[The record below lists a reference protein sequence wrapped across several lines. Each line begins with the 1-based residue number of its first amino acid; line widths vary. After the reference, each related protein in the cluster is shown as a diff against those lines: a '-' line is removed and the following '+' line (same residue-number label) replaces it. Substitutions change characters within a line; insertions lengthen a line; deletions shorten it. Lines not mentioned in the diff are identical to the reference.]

1 MIDFSKPTR
10 MSLSALFIIFTKN
23 FKSLF
28 GAFVVLFL
36 IKMFDSDIS
45 LAKRALVTLS
55 SFGALTAVAFV
66 TALIAYMPKKFY
78 VSDGNLIFSHGLF
91 HRETSTIPLDRVHT
105 LRTRRGLW
113 YRLFEMRGITFDTI
127 ASRGEEIELILDETE
142 WQQLLQVIE
151 KEEKHEVNAPV
162 SESFT
167 SAHSIQFDN
176 SSLIADALCQN
187 HLKGFAILLGF
198 LATIYDS
205 VNDFLDNS
213 AVYDMAVDTAD
224 KAEGF
229 LSSIWLLA
237 GAAVILY
244 IVVLALWIGKIFMR
258 YANMTLDCDRRLL
271 TFNYGLVQRS
281 SSRFAFDKV
290 CSLWVKRNFLEKKW
304 GLATIMLK
312 QAFNATSLKDDDN
325 FRMYGR
331 DNSDFLLK
339 WWLGDN
345 YADDKV
351 LIASASGRGVFWAS
365 FLFPLVLCIIAAV
378 ILYCTGEY
386 GWLIVPAIFLIFFM
400 LRAYMARRR
409 SKIVLK
415 ESYIE
420 IYGGYFAENISY
432 VKYEDVEVVRKT
444 RTPLARWSHRASIA
458 LATSGTGFNV
468 RSLREKDVEKIYE
481 MLLLNKF

>member
-1 MIDFSKPTR
+1 MIDFSKPKR
-10 MSLSALFIIFTKN
+10 MSLSALFIIFVKN
-23 FKSLF
+23 FKTFL

-127 ASRGEEIELILDETE
+127 ASRGEEIELILDEAE

-176 SSLIADALCQN
+176 RSLIADALCQN
-187 HLKGFAILLGF
+187 HLKGVAILLGF

-237 GAAVILY
+237 AAAVILY
-244 IVVLALWIGKIFMR
+244 IVVLALWIGKVFMR
-258 YANMTLDCDRRLL
+258 YANMTLDCDHRLL

-304 GLATIMLK
+304 ELATIMLK

-339 WWLGDN
+339 WWLGEN

-378 ILYCTGEY
+378 ILYCTGAHA
-386 GWLIVPAIFLIFFM
+386 WMVVPALCLLFFM
-400 LRAYMARRR
+400 IRAAKARQR
-409 SKIVLK
+409 SRIVLK

-481 MLLLNKF
+481 MLLLNKL

>member
-1 MIDFSKPTR
+1 MIDFSKPKR

-23 FKSLF
+23 FKSFL
-28 GAFVVLFL
+28 GAFLVLIL

-45 LAKRALVTLS
+45 LAKRAIVTLL

-113 YRLFEMRGITFDTI
+113 YRIFEMRGISFDTL
-127 ASRGEEIELILDETE
+127 ASWGEEIELILDEAE

-151 KEEKHEVNAPV
+151 REEKHEVQATECEPVAP
-162 SESFT
+162 
-167 SAHSIQFDN
+167 AHSMNFDN

-187 HLKGFAILLGF
+187 HLKGFAILMGF

-229 LSSIWLLA
+229 LSSVWLVA
-237 GAAVILY
+237 VAAVILY

-258 YANMTLDCDRRLL
+258 YADTTLDFNSRLL
-271 TFNYGLVQRS
+271 TFTYGLVQRS

-290 CSLWVKRNFLEKKW
+290 CTLWVKRNFLEKKW
-304 GLATIMLK
+304 GLATVMLK
-312 QAFNATSLKDDDN
+312 QAFNATSMKDDDN
-325 FRMYGR
+325 YRMYGR

-339 WWLGDN
+339 WWLGEN
-345 YADDKV
+345 YAGDKV
-351 LIASASGRGVFWAS
+351 LISASSGRGVFWAS
-365 FLFPLVLCIIAAV
+365 FLFPLVLCIIAAL
-378 ILYCTGEY
+378 ILYCTAEY
-386 GWLIVPAIFLIFFM
+386 GWLIVPAVFLIFFL
-400 LRAYMARRR
+400 LRACMARRR

-420 IYGGYFAENISY
+420 IYGGYFAENVSY

-444 RTPLARWSHRASIA
+444 RTPIARWSHRASIA
-458 LATSGTGFNV
+458 LSTSGTGFNV
-468 RSLREKDVEKIYE
+468 RSLRENEAEKIYE
-481 MLLLNKF
+481 MLLFRI

>member
-1 MIDFSKPTR
+1 MIDFSKPKR

>member
-1 MIDFSKPTR
+1 MIDFSKPKR

-23 FKSLF
+23 FKSFF
-28 GAFVVLFL
+28 GAFVVLIL

-45 LAKRALVTLS
+45 LAKRGLVTLL
-55 SFGALTAVAFV
+55 SFGALTAVSFV

-91 HRETSTIPLDRVHT
+91 HRETSTIPLDRIHT

-113 YRLFEMRGITFDTI
+113 YRLFEMRGISFDTL

-151 KEEKHEVNAPV
+151 REEKHEVQATV
-162 SESFT
+162 SEPVAP
-167 SAHSIQFDN
+167 AHSMNLDN

-187 HLKGFAILLGF
+187 HLKGFAILMGF

-229 LSSIWLLA
+229 LSSVWLVA

-258 YANMTLDCDRRLL
+258 YSDTTLDFNTRLL
-271 TFNYGLVQRS
+271 TFTYGLVQRS

-290 CSLWVKRNFLEKKW
+290 CTLWVKRNFLEKKC

-312 QAFNATSLKDDDN
+312 QAFNATAMKDDDN
-325 FRMYGR
+325 YRMYGR

-339 WWLGDN
+339 WWLGEN
-345 YADDKV
+345 YAGDKV
-351 LIASASGRGVFWAS
+351 LISAASGRGVFWAS
-365 FLFPLVLCIIAAV
+365 FLFPLALCIIAAF
-378 ILYCTGEY
+378 ILYFTAEY
-386 GWLIVPAIFLIFFM
+386 GWLMVPAIFLIFFM
-400 LRAYMARRR
+400 LRACMARRR

-420 IYGGYFAENISY
+420 IYGGYFAENVSY

-444 RTPLARWSHRASIA
+444 CTPLARWSHRASIA
-458 LATSGTGFNV
+458 LSTSGTGFNV

-481 MLLLNKF
+481 MLLLNKL

>member
-1 MIDFSKPTR
+1 
-10 MSLSALFIIFTKN
+10 
-23 FKSLF
+23 
-28 GAFVVLFL
+28 
-36 IKMFDSDIS
+36 
-45 LAKRALVTLS
+45 
-55 SFGALTAVAFV
+55 
-66 TALIAYMPKKFY
+66 
-78 VSDGNLIFSHGLF
+78 
-91 HRETSTIPLDRVHT
+91 
-105 LRTRRGLW
+105 
-113 YRLFEMRGITFDTI
+113 
-127 ASRGEEIELILDETE
+127 
-142 WQQLLQVIE
+142 
-151 KEEKHEVNAPV
+151 
-162 SESFT
+162 
-167 SAHSIQFDN
+167 
-176 SSLIADALCQN
+176 
-187 HLKGFAILLGF
+187 
-198 LATIYDS
+198 
-205 VNDFLDNS
+205 
-213 AVYDMAVDTAD
+213 MAVDTAD

>member
-1 MIDFSKPTR
+1 MIDFSKPKR

-176 SSLIADALCQN
+176 SSLIADAQCQN